1 MHQIIAVKYFVAEA
15 VVNMKILTL
24 YDGTI
29 QSKMALQYGLS
40 KAREKCGEVILLQVF
55 QSGLFVDYDAGPR
68 AEEIARAEA
77 KRHLKDAETIIQEK
91 GQGVAVRIISE
102 EGDPEEELLHATM
115 TEHAD
120 LVLASPR
127 YKAVAKKAP
136 CPVYIMPGTILVP
149 VDNSETILADKENII
164 QEARATGSNI
174 LLMGVVP
181 VHLYSPA
188 EKQELEQVKKGTA
201 ATVRRIKNALSEQGV
216 DVSEIIRS
224 GYPDEEILK
233 TAEEYSVSLIMLP
246 AGGKTP
252 SELTK
257 AAAILLDE
265 PERLHMPVQLL
276 QEAR

>member
-1 MHQIIAVKYFVAEA
+1 VHQIIADNYFVAQVE
-15 VVNMKILTL
+15 VHMKILIL

-29 QSKMALQYGLS
+29 QSKTALQYGLS
-40 KAREKCGEVILLQVF
+40 KAREKSGEVVLLQVF

-68 AEEIARAEA
+68 AEEIVRSEA
-77 KRHLKDAETIIQEK
+77 ARHLKDAETIIRGK
-91 GQGVAVRIISE
+91 GQGVAVRIVSE
-102 EGDPEEELLHATM
+102 EGDPEEQLLHTAM

-127 YKAVAKKAP
+127 YKAVIKKAP
-136 CPVYIMPGTILVP
+136 CPVYIIPGTILVP
-149 VDNSETILADKENII
+149 VDNSESLLADKENII

-174 LLMGVVP
+174 LLMGVIP
-181 VHLYSPA
+181 LHLYSPA
-188 EKQELEQVKKGTA
+188 EKQELEQIKKGTA

-216 DVSEIIRS
+216 NVSEIIRS

-233 TAEEYSVSLIMLP
+233 AAEEYSVSLIILP
-246 AGGKTP
+246 TGGKTP

-276 QEAR
+276 QELG